1 MAEHES
7 PQQEVKT
14 ILVVEDDAD
23 IGEILLSTFEEMPYN
38 VIVVG
43 DGSQALKIVTTI
55 KPHLFL
61 LDYYLPAMNGLQLY
75 DQLHSIKGL
84 EDIPTI
90 IMSASLPENKIQQRK
105 IIYLKKPFELN
116 DILEMVAKVLK

>member
-1 MAEHES
+1 MAEHK
-7 PQQEVKT
+7 PQQQEVKT

-23 IGEILLSTFEEMPYN
+23 IADILLCTFEETPYK

-43 DGSQALKIVTTI
+43 DGSQALKIVATI

-90 IMSASLPENKIQQRK
+90 IMSANLPENKIQQRK
-105 IIYLKKPFELN
+105 ITYLKKPFELN
-116 DILEMVAKVLK
+116 DILQMVTTLLK

>member
-105 IIYLKKPFELN
+105 ITYLKKPFELN

>member
-1 MAEHES
+1 MAEHEP

-105 IIYLKKPFELN
+105 ITYLKKPFELN

>member
-1 MAEHES
+1 MAEHEP